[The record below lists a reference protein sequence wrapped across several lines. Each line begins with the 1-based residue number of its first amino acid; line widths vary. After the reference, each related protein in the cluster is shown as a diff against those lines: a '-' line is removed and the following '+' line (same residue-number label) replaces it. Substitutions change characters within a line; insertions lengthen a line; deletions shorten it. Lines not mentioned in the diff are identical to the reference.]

1 MALET
6 KWGTIAQFVYLTGL
20 LILYFMNMQQMS
32 DYFNI
37 CKTQVLPVVLPI
49 YTFII
54 PVHSLRL
61 TEENHMIYWLKISE
75 SQYSRDS
82 WNIK

>member
-54 PVHSLRL
+54 PVRSLRL